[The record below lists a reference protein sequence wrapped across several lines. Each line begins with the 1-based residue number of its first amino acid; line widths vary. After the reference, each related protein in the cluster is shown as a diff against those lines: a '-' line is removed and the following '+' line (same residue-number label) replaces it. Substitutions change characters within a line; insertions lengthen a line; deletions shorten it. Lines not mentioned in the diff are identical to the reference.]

1 MNLFTAS
8 VPQRRSTPS
17 RRRPSSCRPAGLW
30 TVLLTVG
37 LWLGATLPPPAAAG
51 TPAAADGENGPA
63 TVGAT
68 TLPPIAIT
76 GERPSDPLAD
86 PLVTPANDE
95 PFTERLNHEDITRR
109 LPADAGEAMRYVSPN
124 LIFTR
129 QNRKY
134 RHFFSFRGDRT
145 SLVLDGTPIQD
156 GNSNSSMRGDDRI
169 LDVMGTDQIEAIEL
183 IKDSSAM
190 IYGTLR
196 GGLVHIR
203 TRQPGPGEHGWLSL
217 GYGTYGTKDLKL
229 RFSNRW
235 SDRSAFVLS
244 AGAFATLGPE
254 GKNADEEHQSLAL
267 KVLHDLS
274 PRDKLEVHVRRDAGA
289 FGIPIDEN
297 VRGQVPD
304 RFFYQTVSIVSDET
318 NGWRYEDW
326 INTLVDLKYQH
337 AWTGTQKTD
346 LQWSRVHVT
355 NDFFNPRGR
364 WPSYLGVGHGSP
376 HHVIETTT
384 AYAIRHTSKWARN
397 VITRAVYLYDHWHNP
412 TGKLY
417 WENRDN
423 EDEKHSYYLQGEVP
437 FGSDHWVFDAGY
449 RRDRRY
455 MITEDRFRF
464 LQTAAN
470 PNTSPRVLRNQWE
483 DPRDN
488 FSTGLTWKPSDRD
501 TVALR
506 YGSIEVSPVD
516 RYATASGTA
525 LTNERD
531 NLVNLGYEH
540 IFPRWRNTS
549 LNLNFFTNDK
559 QDALIDAGTV
569 ADAVA
574 TTTFIRIFRNQ
585 TTKVR
590 GAEITV
596 KAGLGRHFDLRV
608 GMGQMDYSPDDVTQP
623 EINYH
628 FSLLYHGPR
637 ELTAELYGISMGE
650 TQTTTTLTTGTTAK
664 GAAVNKVF
672 PYQNGDY
679 TDLNLSLRKRHVNA
693 RGQGR
698 TWSLVVKNL
707 LDDRYETTSASNLF
721 APSYGRTVMVNFDA
735 DF

>member
-1 MNLFTAS
+1 MSPITPTAAA
-8 VPQRRSTPS
+8 P
-17 RRRPSSCRPAGLW
+17 RPTLPRPPAFPRHPGFPW

-37 LWLGATLPPPAAAG
+37 LWLGASLYAPVGAETLTPPC
-51 TPAAADGENGPA
+51 AADDPA
-63 TVGAT
+63 TNGAT
-68 TLPPIAIT
+68 TLPPISVT
-76 GERPSDPLAD
+76 SERPCEPLED

-95 PFTERLNHEDITRR
+95 PFTARLGREELTRR

-124 LIFTR
+124 LIFIR

-134 RHFFSFRGDRT
+134 RHLFTFRGDRT

-169 LDVMGTDQIEAIEL
+169 LDFMGTDQIETIEL

-196 GGLVHIR
+196 GGLMHIR

-217 GYGTYGTKDLKL
+217 GYGTYGTKDFKL
-229 RFSNRW
+229 TFSNRW
-235 SDRSAFVLS
+235 TDRSAFILS

-254 GKNADEEHQSLAL
+254 GKNADEEHQSLAV

-274 PRDKLEVHVRRDAGA
+274 PRDKLEVNLRRDAGA

-297 VRGQVPD
+297 ERGQVPD
-304 RFFYQTVSIVSDET
+304 RFFSQTVSIVSDEK

-326 INTLVDLKYQH
+326 INTLFDLKYQH
-337 AWTGTQKTD
+337 GWTDTQKTD
-346 LQWSRVHVT
+346 LQYSRLHVT

-364 WPSYLGVGHGSP
+364 WPSYLGVGPGSP

-384 AYAIRHTSKWARN
+384 SYAIRHTSKWAN
-397 VITRAVYLYDHWHNP
+397 DVITRFGYLYDHWHNP

-417 WENRDN
+417 WEDRDN

-437 FGSDHWVFDAGY
+437 FGDDHWVFDAGY
-449 RRDRRY
+449 RRDHRY
-455 MITEDRFRF
+455 MITEDRFRY
-464 LQTAAN
+464 TVNAAN
-470 PNTSPRVLRNQWE
+470 PNNTSRVLRNQWE

-488 FSTGLTWKPSDRD
+488 FSTGLTWKPSNRD

-516 RYATASGTA
+516 RFATASGTA
-525 LTNERD
+525 LTDEKD
-531 NLVNLGYEH
+531 KLVNLAYEH
-540 IFPRWRNTS
+540 TFTQWRNTS
-549 LNLNFFTNDK
+549 LSLNFFTNDK
-559 QDALIDAGTV
+559 QDALTDAGTV

-574 TTTFIRIFRNQ
+574 TTTFIRIFKNQ
-585 TTKVR
+585 STKVK
-590 GAEITV
+590 GSEITV
-596 KAGLGRHFDLRV
+596 KAGLGGHLDLRV
-608 GMGQMDYSPDDVTQP
+608 GMGQMDYTPDDKTQP

-628 FSLLYHGPR
+628 FSLLYRGPR
-637 ELTAELYGISMGE
+637 DLTAELYGITMGE
-650 TQTTTTLTTGTTAK
+650 TQTTTTLTTGTNAK
-664 GAAVNKVF
+664 GAAVNTVF
-672 PYQNGDY
+672 PYQNGGY
-679 TDLNLSLRKRHVNA
+679 TDLNLALRKRSVNA

-707 LDDRYETTSASNLF
+707 LDDRYETTSAANLF
-721 APSYGRTVMVNFDA
+721 APAFGRTVMVNFDC